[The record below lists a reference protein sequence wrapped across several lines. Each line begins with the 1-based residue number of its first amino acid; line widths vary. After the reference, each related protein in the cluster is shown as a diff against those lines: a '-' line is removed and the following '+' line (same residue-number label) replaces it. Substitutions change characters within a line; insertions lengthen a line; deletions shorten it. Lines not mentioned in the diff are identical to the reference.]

1 MNPARPRP
9 FKPAS
14 PAVIDGAAKL
24 RALRRVFLRDQ
35 RAILTNHDGEFM
47 DRMEA
52 LDRREAAYQS
62 DKRALFAPMSSAMRR
77 AIWERQ

>member
-1 MNPARPRP
+1 MNSPRP

-35 RAILTNHDGEFM
+35 RAILTSDGEFM

-52 LDRREAAYQS
+52 LDRREATYQA